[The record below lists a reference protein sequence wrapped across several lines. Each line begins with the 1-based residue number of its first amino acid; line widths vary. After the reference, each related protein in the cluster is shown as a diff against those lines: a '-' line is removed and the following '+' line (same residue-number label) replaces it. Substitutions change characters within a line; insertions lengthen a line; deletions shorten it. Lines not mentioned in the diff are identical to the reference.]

1 MSFKRIDAL
10 LKVEY
15 VETAIGSKG
24 LRVYLKMT
32 HDSEF
37 IDFFLTEYEINTM
50 HEVLHQRD

>member
-15 VETAIGSKG
+15 VKTSIGNKG

-32 HDSEF
+32 HDSEY

-50 HEVLHQRD
+50 YEVLHEGD